1 VQRYDLEPEVGLELA
16 KARMAATVEREV
28 RQRVSGDEQYVARI
42 DTAYA
47 GLAYR
52 LVLLPVWLVS
62 YAHRG
67 RRRMVAV
74 HGESG
79 RVVGERPW
87 SARLLFGAVLML
99 TMAGVILYFGRLSVS
114 CRPPGSPDGIRSVY
128 PMDMLYGLV
137 SATPQVNRACSPQK
151 RPALPGSA
159 AAPHRLFRERL

>member
-1 VQRYDLEPEVGLELA
+1 MG
-16 KARMAATVEREV
+16 
-28 RQRVSGDEQYVARI
+28 GDEQYVAGVE
-42 DTAYA
+42 TVYA
-47 GLAYR
+47 RLGYR

-87 SARLLFGAVLML
+87 SAAKLVLGTIL
-99 TMAGVILYFGRLSVS
+99 TLTVAGVILYFSRLSVS
-114 CRPPGSPDGIRSVY
+114 SSPPGPPGGRRIVY
-128 PMDMLYGLV
+128 AMDMLYGLV
-137 SATPQVNRACSPQK
+137 SATLPANRACSPQM
-151 RPALPGSA
+151 RPAHPGSA